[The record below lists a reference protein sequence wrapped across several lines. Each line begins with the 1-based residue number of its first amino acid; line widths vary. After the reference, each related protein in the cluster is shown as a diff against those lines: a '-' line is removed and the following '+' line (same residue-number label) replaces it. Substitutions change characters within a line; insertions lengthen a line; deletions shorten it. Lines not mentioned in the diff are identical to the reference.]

1 MLKNSVLNEGSNMG
15 FQGNQQQQ
23 DEQWYQGGAAGR
35 ETPTQHFYEGGTSM
49 MTTGADGDEDD
60 DDELPLL
67 EELGVRPDQIIVKLK
82 CVLNPTK
89 KVDKHVLDDAD
100 LAGPIIFCLC
110 LGTTLLFTGH
120 LRLGYVYGFGVIGAT
135 AMNILLNLL
144 HSSGLSFS
152 LTASVLGYSMLPVI
166 ILAALSIFL
175 RMKGLLG
182 ILLST
187 VAIAWSTFSALR
199 LLDAKLQLGETFWLV
214 AYPTALL
221 YSTFT
226 LISVL

>member
-1 MLKNSVLNEGSNMG
+1 MLQNSVLNEAGSMG
-15 FQGNQQQQ
+15 LQGNQSAVA
-23 DEQWYQGGAAGR
+23 EEHWYQGAGR
-35 ETPTQHFYEGGTSM
+35 ETPTQHLYEGGTSM
-49 MTTGADGDEDD
+49 MTTGADGGDDDD

-89 KVDKHVLDDAD
+89 RVDKHVLDDAD

-120 LRLGYVYGFGVIGAT
+120 LRLGYVYGFGVMGAT

-152 LTASVLGYSMLPVI
+152 LTASVLGYSLLPVVV
-166 ILAALSIFL
+166 LAALSIVL
-175 RMKGLLG
+175 NMKGLLG